1 MNIFGQKRT
10 HSYVLQGGVT
20 QVSVKAAKILFML
33 GDICP
38 DCPNLQTN
46 CSSRKFAAHQP
57 KTRAEA
63 HLCLS
68 SSYHSLT
75 HTYGTRETNRHI
87 KYSTVFRLDQTR
99 LVSASPGK
107 EGLCSVL
114 TYHQS
119 FRHLTWKGRQD
130 SWSQGKRSW
139 SVKPTVIGQVWKSLS
154 LILNL
159 QINC

>member
-1 MNIFGQKRT
+1 MFGQNRT

-20 QVSVKAAKILFML
+20 QVSVKAAKILFTL
-33 GDICP
+33 CDICP
-38 DCPNLQTN
+38 DHPNLQRN

-63 HLCLS
+63 HLCAS

-75 HTYGTRETNRHI
+75 PKYGTWETNRHI
-87 KYSTVFRLDQTR
+87 KYTTVFRLDQTR

-114 TYHQS
+114 THHQS
-119 FRHLTWKGRQD
+119 FRHLTWKWLQD
-130 SWSQGKRSW
+130 SWSQSKGSC
-139 SVKPTVIGQVWKSLS
+139 SVKPTVNGQVWKSYS

-159 QINC
+159 